1 MTALFLIAG
10 HGSKLLVCH
19 RKQNGVLLT
28 GTECLV
34 EECTGSGCWGN
45 QRCEKGCRRMGTED
59 LGGWGDAG
67 EVVGQPGAPKVPGRG
82 ECCVCVVGCLVPGR
96 MKVLLRKDG
105 GL

>member
-1 MTALFLIAG
+1 
-10 HGSKLLVCH
+10 
-19 RKQNGVLLT
+19 
-28 GTECLV
+28 
-34 EECTGSGCWGN
+34 
-45 QRCEKGCRRMGTED
+45 MGTEGLD
-59 LGGWGDAG
+59 GWGDAG